1 MHKSIH
7 KFTFQILMG
16 GFFLLILNGCDITGE
31 PFPEESIEPGFSYK
45 IVDENG
51 VTLNKVTHERVD
63 DIEVETSLGLFGNN
77 FIPTEMLDLIS
88 QRFGVDPETLKRDEI
103 ILHAEKGIEQEV
115 HFASLRFSFPP
126 SLPLQAGTFQNYSLT
141 KEQWLNTLRLMW
153 EMRQSRGSE
162 NPLPENILQNKGVAG
177 TADEMISMNY
187 YEFGF
192 GLQETM
198 FMFISTGGSL
208 DLNEV
213 TEEFVAGDFSVELM
227 GVPIN
232 ILDAEEFPETPDVH
246 TVRIIGN
253 FVAEPGD
260 FEDLKR
266 IRFNLL
272 EDTGISFIPM
282 F

>member
-1 MHKSIH
+1 MHNSIH
-7 KFTFQILMG
+7 KFTFQLLLG
-16 GFFLLILNGCDITGE
+16 GLLLLILNGCDVTGD
-31 PFPEESIEPGFSYK
+31 PDPEESIEPGFSYE
-45 IVDENG
+45 IVDDNG
-51 VTLNKVTHERVD
+51 VTLNKVTHEKVD

-77 FIPTEMLDLIS
+77 FIPTEMLDMIS
-88 QRFGVDPETLKRDEI
+88 QHLGVDPETLKQDEI

-126 SLPLQAGTFQNYSLT
+126 SLPLQAGTFQIYSLT

-153 EMRQSRGSE
+153 EIRQSRGSE

-177 TADEMISMNY
+177 TSDDMISMNY

-208 DLNEV
+208 ELDEV
-213 TEEFVAGDFSVELM
+213 NEEFVTGNFSVELM
-227 GVPIN
+227 GVPIH
-232 ILDAEEFPETPDVH
+232 IFEAEEFPEAPEVH
-246 TVRIIGN
+246 TVRIIGD

-272 EDTGISFIPM
+272 EDAGIPFIPM
-282 F
+282 L

>member
-1 MHKSIH
+1 MHKS
-7 KFTFQILMG
+7 TFQILLG
-16 GFFLLILNGCDITGE
+16 GFLLLILNGCDVTGD
-31 PFPEESIEPGFSYK
+31 PDPEESIEPGFSYE
-45 IVDENG
+45 IVDDNG
-51 VTLNKVTHERVD
+51 EILNKVTHEKVD

-77 FIPTEMLDLIS
+77 FIPAEMLDIIS
-88 QRFGVDPETLKRDEI
+88 QHLGVDPETLKQNEI

-126 SLPLQAGTFQNYSLT
+126 SMPLQAGMFQIHSLT

-153 EMRQSRGSE
+153 EIRQSRGSE
-162 NPLPENILQNKGVAG
+162 YPLTENIIQNKGVAG
-177 TADEMISMNY
+177 TSDEMISMNY

-208 DLNEV
+208 GLDEV
-213 TEEFVAGDFSVELM
+213 TEEYVTGNFSVELM
-227 GVPIN
+227 GVPMD
-232 ILDAEEFPETPDVH
+232 ILEAEEFPEAPDIH
-246 TVRIIGN
+246 MVRIIGD

-272 EDTGISFIPM
+272 EDAGIPFIPM
-282 F
+282 L

>member
-1 MHKSIH
+1 MHKYIH
-7 KFTFQILMG
+7 KFTFQVLLG
-16 GFFLLILNGCDITGE
+16 GFLLLNLNGCDITGD
-31 PFPEESIEPGFSYK
+31 PNPEESIEPGFSYE
-45 IVDENG
+45 IVDDNG
-51 VTLNKVTHERVD
+51 ETLSKVTHEKVD

-77 FIPTEMLDLIS
+77 FIPTEMLDMIS
-88 QRFGVDPETLKRDEI
+88 QHLGVDPETLKQNEV

-126 SLPLQAGTFQNYSLT
+126 SLPLQAGTFQIYSLT
-141 KEQWLNTLRLMW
+141 SEQWLNTLKMMW
-153 EMRQSRGSE
+153 EIRQSRGSE

-177 TADEMISMNY
+177 MSDEMISMNY

-208 DLNEV
+208 ELDEV
-213 TEEFVAGDFSVELM
+213 TEEFVTGNFSVELM
-227 GVPIN
+227 GVPMD
-232 ILDAEEFPETPDVH
+232 ILEAEEFPEAPDIH
-246 TVRIIGN
+246 TVRIIGD

-272 EDTGISFIPM
+272 EDSGIPFIPM
-282 F
+282 L